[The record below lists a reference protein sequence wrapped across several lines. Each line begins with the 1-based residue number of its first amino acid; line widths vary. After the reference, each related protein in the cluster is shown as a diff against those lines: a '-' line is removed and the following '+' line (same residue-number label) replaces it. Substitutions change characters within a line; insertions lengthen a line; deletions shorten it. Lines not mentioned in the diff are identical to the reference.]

1 MEGDFDMEIK
11 EFQKTVI
18 EKAKNN
24 GFDDCEIYYR
34 GGESFQIFVNNSE
47 VEQYETSKC
56 SGAAF
61 RGVINGKTG
70 FAYSE
75 RFDEAAADFIV
86 KSAIQNAI
94 IDENTEAEIFYSGG
108 KYEKVKL
115 YNDEL
120 DSISIDEKI
129 NKTQKLEKA
138 VLGYSQKVRA
148 VDRCIYG
155 DEKSTVSIMNTR
167 GLDVQ
172 YSSNSMVAYASVIC
186 AEGDDIKTG
195 SDFLCGN
202 DFNKFDADSLGKKI
216 SEETQKHLG
225 AKSIK
230 SGKYNIVLKNSA
242 MSDILATF
250 SDSFSAEQAFKGLS
264 MLEGREN
271 EKIASDCITIRDD
284 ALLEEGYAS
293 SVFDGE
299 GVPCE
304 NKAVVENGILKTFLY
319 DLKYAAKAGKES
331 TGNGFRA
338 GFKSPVSVG
347 CTNFYIEK
355 GSNSFDSTVENAGNG
370 VLITDVEG
378 LHAGANPV
386 SGDFSLS
393 AEGFLIENGKITSPV
408 EQITVAGNF
417 FKILSGIV
425 LVADDLK
432 FGMNGV
438 GSPSVMIENI
448 SISGL

>member
-1 MEGDFDMEIK
+1 MEIK

-18 EKAKNN
+18 EKAKKR
-24 GFDDCEIYYR
+24 GFEDCEIYYQ
-34 GGESFQIFVNNSE
+34 GGESFQIYVNNGE
-47 VEQYETSKC
+47 VEQYETSEC

-61 RGVINGKTG
+61 KGVINGKTG

-75 RFDEAAADFIV
+75 RFDEVAADFIV
-86 KSAIQNAI
+86 KSAIENAD
-94 IDENTEAEIFYSGG
+94 IDENTESEIFYSGG
-108 KYEKVKL
+108 EYEKIKL

-120 DSISIDEKI
+120 DSVSVNEKI
-129 NKTQKLEKA
+129 NKAKDLEKA
-138 VLGYSQKVRA
+138 AISFSEKVRT

-155 DEKSTVSIMNTR
+155 DDKSTVSIMNTR
-167 GLDVQ
+167 GLDAQ
-172 YSSNSMVAYASVIC
+172 YSTNSMVAYASVIC
-186 AEGDDIKTG
+186 AEDDDIKTG
-195 SDFLCGN
+195 SDFVCGN
-202 DFNKFDADSLGKKI
+202 DFNKFDAVSLGKKI
-216 SEETQKHLG
+216 AEETEKHLG

-230 SGKYNIVLKNSA
+230 SGKYNVVFKNSA
-242 MSDILATF
+242 MSDVLATF

-264 MLEGREN
+264 MLEGKEN
-271 EKIASDCITIRDD
+271 KKIASDYVTIRDD
-284 ALLEEGYAS
+284 ALLENGYAS
-293 SVFDGE
+293 AIFDGE

-304 NKAVVENGILKTFLY
+304 NKAVVENGILTTFLY
-319 DLKYAAKAGKES
+319 DLKYAAKAGKKS

-347 CTNFYIEK
+347 CTNFYIAK
-355 GSNSFDSTVENAGNG
+355 GSNSFDNAIKAVENG

-393 AEGFLIENGKITSPV
+393 AEGFLIENGKISAPI

-417 FKILSGIV
+417 FKIIEGIK

-438 GSPSVMIENI
+438 GAPSVLIENI

>member
-1 MEGDFDMEIK
+1 MEIK

-18 EKAKNN
+18 EKAKKN
-24 GFDDCEIYYR
+24 GFDDCEVYYQ
-34 GGESFQIFVNNSE
+34 GGETFQININNGE
-47 VEQYETSKC
+47 VEQYETSTS
-56 SGAAF
+56 SGAGF

-70 FAYSE
+70 FAYTE
-75 RFDEAAADFIV
+75 RFDNAAAEFLV
-86 KSAIQNAI
+86 QSARDNAE
-94 IDENTEAEIFYSGG
+94 IDENTDPEIFYSGG
-108 KYEKVKL
+108 EYERIKL
-115 YNDEL
+115 YNEEL
-120 DSISIDEKI
+120 DQIEVSDKI
-129 NKTQKLEKA
+129 ARAKDLEKSA
-138 VLGYSQKVRA
+138 LEFSGKVRA

-155 DEKSTVSIMNTR
+155 DERSSVAIMNTK
-167 GLDVQ
+167 GLEAQ
-172 YSSNSMVAYASVIC
+172 YSSNGMVAYASVIC

-195 SDFLCGN
+195 SDFYCGN
-202 DFNKFDADSLGKKI
+202 DYGNFDAPSLGSKI
-216 SEETQKHLG
+216 SEKAEKHLG

-230 SGKYNIVLKNSA
+230 SGKYNVVFQNSA
-242 MSDILATF
+242 MSDILAVF

-264 MLEGREN
+264 MLEGKEN
-271 EKIASDCITIRDD
+271 KKIASDHVTIKDD
-284 ALLEEGYAS
+284 ALLENGYAS
-293 SVFDGE
+293 AIFDGE
-299 GVPCE
+299 GVPCQ
-304 NKAVVENGILKTFLY
+304 NKVVVEKGRLNTFLY
-319 DLKYAAKAGKES
+319 DLKYAAKMGRKS

-355 GSNSFDSTVENAGNG
+355 GYKSFDDIVKTAENG

-393 AEGFLIENGKITSPV
+393 AEGFLIKDGKISDPV

-417 FKILSGIV
+417 FRIIEGIQ
-425 LVADDLK
+425 LVAEDLK

-438 GSPSVMIENI
+438 GSPSVLVDNI

>member
-1 MEGDFDMEIK
+1 MEIK

-18 EKAKNN
+18 EKAKEN
-24 GFDDCEIYYR
+24 GFDDCEVYYQ
-34 GGESFQIFVNNSE
+34 GGESFQIHVNDGD
-47 VEQYETSKC
+47 VEQYETSAS

-61 RGVINGKTG
+61 KGVINGKTG

-75 RFDEAAADFIV
+75 RFDETAAEFIV
-86 KSAIQNAI
+86 KAAQENAE
-94 IDENTEAEIFYSGG
+94 IDENAEPEIFYCGG
-108 KYEKVKL
+108 EYETIKL
-115 YNDEL
+115 YNEEL
-120 DSISIDEKI
+120 DKVDVNDKI
-129 NKTQKLEKA
+129 NKTKELERVA
-138 VLGYSQKVRA
+138 LEFSDNVRA

-155 DEKSTVSIMNTR
+155 DERSSVSIMNTK
-167 GLDVQ
+167 GLDAQ

-186 AEGDDIKTG
+186 TKGDDVKTG
-195 SDFLCGN
+195 SDFICGN
-202 DFNKFDADSLGKKI
+202 DYSKFDAAYLGNKV
-216 SEETQKHLG
+216 SEQAEKHLG

-230 SGKYNIVLKNSA
+230 SGKYNVVFKNSA
-242 MSDILATF
+242 ISDILAVF

-264 MLEGREN
+264 MLEGKEN
-271 EKIASDCITIRDD
+271 KKIASDCVTIKDD
-284 ALLEEGYAS
+284 ALLENGYS
-293 SVFDGE
+293 SAVFDGE
-299 GVPCE
+299 GVPCH
-304 NKAVVENGILKTFLY
+304 NKVVVEKGILNTFLY
-319 DLKYAAKAGKES
+319 DLKYAAKMGKKS

-355 GSNSFDSTVENAGNG
+355 GSKSFIETVKAAENG
-370 VLITDVEG
+370 VLVTGVEG

-393 AEGFLIENGKITSPV
+393 AEGFLIENGEISTPV

-417 FKILSGIV
+417 FQILEGIKI
-425 LVADDLK
+425 VADDLK

-438 GSPSVMIENI
+438 GSPSVLVENI